1 MSDIDKTLYE
11 LLSLCYAAA
20 MPLGNDLFAHG
31 LATKYE
37 LQAQLR
43 ARLALWQADAESKGY
58 DA

>member
-20 MPLGNDLFAHG
+20 MPLSNDLFAQG
-31 LATKYE
+31 MATKYE

-43 ARLALWQADAESKGY
+43 ARLAQWQANAESKGH